1 MNVKKTFEKY
11 FSLTFTNHILAII
24 NFISFVMICFISF
37 ALDVVSPFN
46 KINIILVGVF
56 IFTTLAFLVVNKIKP
71 RLSIFTICVV
81 GIIACMLISFVA
93 NGFNSFPKTPLLMCV
108 LSFFVYLWFDANR
121 KILNFY
127 LFGLLIASYLFLITF
142 FVLEFSSI
150 IHPNFSSRI
159 GSSLGN
165 QNDVA
170 RHLVFAFAIN
180 CYYIYSFKN
189 KLLIILSSILSV
201 VSFYFVFL
209 TGSISNLLVLSL
221 LTIGLIVYMA
231 KGRRKLFAII
241 GIVATIIVFIIL
253 LQLPFMAYFKTR
265 IENMVNTI
273 TTGSGSV
280 DHSFIDRFNLAI
292 YGLRLFTSKPLFGYG
307 YDQVQFYTWGKDAFS
322 HNNFVELLASFGII
336 GFIIFEF
343 LLLFPIYK
351 CWKKEGKEITVFL
364 LLYLFAF
371 QLFLIIYRKK
381 IEYFLIPLSFSFV
394 EPKLNGISIAIK
406 KGRIEISKTGAD
418 RKKEPESYYSIN
430 I

>member
-81 GIIACMLISFVA
+81 GIIACVLISFVA

-142 FVLEFSSI
+142 FVSEFSSI

-209 TGSISNLLVLSL
+209 TGSISNLLL
-221 LTIGLIVYMA
+221 LTVVLVI
-231 KGRRKLFAII
+231 F
-241 GIVATIIVFIIL
+241 ATIISKKKARPFIIL
-253 LQLPFMAYFKTR
+253 ASISFVIILVILVFAIPVLSSTKNR
-265 IENMVNTI
+265 ILSI
-273 TTGSGSV
+273 ISSLFGIGDYGIDSSTTG
-280 DHSFIDRFNLAI
+280 RFSAAL
-292 YGLRLFTSKPLFGYG
+292 YGFRLFLDSPLFGNGFNSVVGNYKIMAHNNIAEIGADYG
-307 YDQVQFYTWGKDAFS
+307 MFALLFEEVIIAYPLFVRRDCNKKATIFVILICIYIFLVQF
-322 HNNFVELLASFGII
+322 
-336 GFIIFEF
+336 F
-343 LLLFPIYK
+343 LV
-351 CWKKEGKEITVFL
+351 VFNS
-364 LLYLFAF
+364 
-371 QLFLIIYRKK
+371 K
-381 IEYFLIPLSFSFV
+381 IESILLPLAFV
-394 EPKLNGISIAIK
+394 LSNNDKLPKLFHPK
-406 KGRIEISKTGAD
+406 TIEQN
-418 RKKEPESYYSIN
+418 SYYEVFI
-430 I
+430 